1 MRLKTRRADGGAVR
15 AYVGLAVRL
24 KAPEPGVRKPADRES
39 GGSNPH
45 SPSGTFDAATWAA
58 LDRPEAAPDNPVA
71 RLPHASLKEG

>member
-45 SPSGTFDAATWAA
+45 SPSGTFDAATWPRSIGRRPHLTTA
-58 LDRPEAAPDNPVA
+58 LPVCRM
-71 RLPHASLKEG
+71 RL